1 VAAVICKYIALFV
14 PDLRATEDFYRRIF
28 GKELLFRE
36 SDVDGDDGWYTLPPE
51 KGWEDA
57 EMAGIE
63 FAMVALK
70 RDGFVLALFRGAP
83 QHGTVC
89 EICFGLAADEIET
102 VRPRLRDE
110 PISSEHRERWIRF
123 DDPFGFRWTLQEPHV
138 PFRSSGEI
146 AERWLVL

>member
-1 VAAVICKYIALFV
+1 MGAVICKHIALFV
-14 PDLRATEDFYRRIF
+14 PDLRAAEEFYRRIF
-28 GKELLFRE
+28 GMDLLFRE
-36 SDVDGDDGWYTLPPE
+36 SEVGGEESWYTLPPE

-63 FAMVALK
+63 LAMVALK
-70 RDGFVLALFRGAP
+70 RDEFILALFRGAP

-89 EICFGLAADEIET
+89 EICFGLAADEIEM
-102 VRPRLRDE
+102 VQARLRDE
-110 PISSEHRERWIRF
+110 PISSEHRERWLRF

-138 PFRSSGEI
+138 AFKSSGEI